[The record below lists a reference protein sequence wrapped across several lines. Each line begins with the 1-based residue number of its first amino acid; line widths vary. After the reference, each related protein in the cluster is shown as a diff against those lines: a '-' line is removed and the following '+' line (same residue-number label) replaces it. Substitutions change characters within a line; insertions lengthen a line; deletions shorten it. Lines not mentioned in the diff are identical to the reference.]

1 MSVSPGEDVVGVGH
15 IYKGTTFDAVLIAHI
30 KTDVVFN
37 VELPEA
43 FVVL

>member
-1 MSVSPGEDVVGVGH
+1 VGVGH
-15 IYKGTTFDAVLIAHI
+15 IYKGTAFDAVLIAHI